1 MLSIRYSLFALLIL
15 AGCAS
20 AQWSPGGQMAYVGD
34 LTLAGSSFSA
44 ESAAS
49 GGSADGNN
57 RSANATLVNQT
68 LPEAAPG
75 NTSSEEAAASLSS
88 PAQIAR
94 PDVLDLSAYSRDRAN
109 KNLAGYKNIMYP
121 ISESRG
127 STASTAGGGSGCGCG

>member
-1 MLSIRYSLFALLIL
+1 MLSIRYSLFALIIL

-44 ESAAS
+44 EPAAS
-49 GGSADGNN
+49 DGSADGNN
-57 RSANATLVNQT
+57 TSANATLVNQT
-68 LPEAAPG
+68 LPAAMPG
-75 NTSSEEAAASLSS
+75 NTSSLSL
-88 PAQIAR
+88 PAQTAR
-94 PDVLDLSAYSRDRAN
+94 PDVLDLSSYYRDRAN

-121 ISESRG
+121 LSESRG